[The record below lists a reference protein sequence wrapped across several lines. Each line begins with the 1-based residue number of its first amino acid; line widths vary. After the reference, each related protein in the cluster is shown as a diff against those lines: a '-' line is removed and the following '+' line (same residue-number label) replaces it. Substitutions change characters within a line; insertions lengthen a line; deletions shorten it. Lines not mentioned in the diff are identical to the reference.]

1 MNVNELNYKKTQLT
15 EGVIDRLRY
24 IVDNNDAR
32 RVQFD
37 NGAVLEVDLFTAS
50 AIVALYNA
58 VNDQNKA
65 KIEEKIGE
73 SKEMFY
79 KIADFAFSKVNSV
92 KENAQLGRG
101 DVLINDETE
110 TVKMTES
117 AYSVKPKSSKITI
130 KEQPYIL
137 INKPG
142 IGETAYSVNFTKKN
156 PILEQTGFEVGT
168 RVHAGIGKKGVSGI
182 VIKEEKGYVFFRSDE
197 GKNYKAIKEKVMP
210 VSDIKFN
217 EGKDV
222 PSKHQEKIAKDTVKN
237 PDKALLG
244 GPSVEEAEK
253 ILKNKFGYTDA
264 QITKLK
270 KTANEGKHSKSQ
282 AQQAAIAIS
291 KKEKKESINEKSVS
305 KDQQRAAGA
314 ALAAKKGETPVS
326 ELQGASKEMYDSMT
340 KKELEDFAGTKHAG
354 LPEKVNEAKDYTA
367 EKNSDGRYTIWTV
380 GETGSRQDVVKDGLT
395 KAQAKRMIDKLYSKD
410 LGLIDEDS
418 IDESAFNQA
427 AADAALAGKTEFEFH
442 GKTYPVKMDKDTALK
457 ISENYTNPIKRDADG
472 RPFTDLN
479 QWIANYKEREENNM
493 HSENVVELAKLVG
506 DSEHIILADKLLGRR
521 EARGY
526 LDARDSKTQQKLHE
540 ILWNRLLSQ
549 HGEDVYS
556 RVDEELEAQSEEG
569 WTEKAYLD
577 PDDYGP
583 NAGNEMAET
592 QLHFVVY
599 AITEI
604 KECMRGGVHMPDWLQ
619 NKISAAHHDLQGIHS
634 YMEGSRRKRQMCG
647 PISEG
652 YVGSD
657 YGPNAAS
664 GMARTQL
671 SFMKYAAE
679 EVLECISSGTPV
691 PEWYQNK
698 ISKVHRAIEAI
709 HAYMEGKRHDTEEE
723 TGMTV
728 DSMTPVSQPSVDV
741 DTMFVGGDDIVAE
754 SKPRRTRK
762 SRVKENAE
770 EMNSNDNSN
779 RQLES
784 FKSEFTDSVIIPLG
798 ITVTKFRRLK
808 KNLLPDLMGK
818 FKDLAFLDDEQGQ
831 LLDESIVEMGNLHEK
846 LSEIFLH
853 FPNIDKK
860 SNFK

>member
-1 MNVNELNYKKTQLT
+1 MNANELNYKKPQLN
-15 EGVIDRLRY
+15 EGTIDRLRY
-24 IVDNNDAR
+24 IVDNRSAT

-37 NGAVLEVDLFTAS
+37 NGDSMEVDLFTAS
-50 AIVALYNA
+50 AIIALYNA

-182 VIKEEKGYVFFRSDE
+182 VIKEGKGYVFFRSDE

-210 VSDIKFN
+210 VSDF
-217 EGKDV
+217 
-222 PSKHQEKIAKDTVKN
+222 TF
-237 PDKALLG
+237 
-244 GPSVEEAEK
+244 VE
-253 ILKNKFGYTDA
+253 
-264 QITKLK
+264 
-270 KTANEGKHSKSQ
+270 
-282 AQQAAIAIS
+282 S
-291 KKEKKESINEKSVS
+291 KKSRISEKSVS

-354 LPEKVNEAKDYTA
+354 LPEKVNEAKDYKA
-367 EKNSDGRYTIWTV
+367 EKDKDGTYTIYTV
-380 GETGSRQDVVKDGLT
+380 GETGNRQDLVKDGLS
-395 KAQAKRMIDKLYSKD
+395 KSQAKKMIDKLYSKD

-418 IDESAFNQA
+418 IDENAFNQA

-479 QWIANYKEREENNM
+479 QWIANYKKREEDNM

-583 NAGNEMAET
+583 DAGNEMAET
-592 QLHFVVY
+592 QLHFIVY

-728 DSMTPVSQPSVDV
+728 DIMTPASQPSADV
-741 DTMFVGGDDIVAE
+741 DAMFVGGDDIVAE

-770 EMNSNDNSN
+770 EMNSNNNSN

-784 FKSEFTDSVIIPLG
+784 FKSEFTDSVILPLN
-798 ITVTKFRRLK
+798 TAMTSFRRLK
-808 KNLLPDLMGK
+808 QKLLPDSMGK
-818 FKDLAFLDDEQGQ
+818 FKDLAFLDEEQGQ
-831 LLDESIVEMGNLHEK
+831 MLDESIMEMGNLHEK

-853 FPNIDKK
+853 FPNVDNRDKE
-860 SNFK
+860 